1 MMPLSEYRRK
11 KAQHMNTVID
21 KRCSRKLEFNLGWS
35 DQTEVF
41 YLLNCFNLQEEYFG
55 ILSEAYNCFRNL
67 AVQEPSM
74 DMETDTDS
82 VFSSAA
88 SVSSASS
95 VDSTGSNRSVS
106 RYRQRYGRGGR
117 VYVDRTLTADEKEDL
132 EKTQL
137 KTVLENPIV
146 EERMKFDPRAS
157 EDIHVIELDEFSI
170 EYYTCHCATNS
181 SQITY
186 RARLLPPRPPQMA
199 PGTTIRVSPGNMSS
213 PLMTRPQ
220 LSPSTSRTS
229 LNFQTPK

>member
-1 MMPLSEYRRK
+1 
-11 KAQHMNTVID
+11 
-21 KRCSRKLEFNLGWS
+21 
-35 DQTEVF
+35 
-41 YLLNCFNLQEEYFG
+41 
-55 ILSEAYNCFRNL
+55 
-67 AVQEPSM
+67 M

-95 VDSTGSNRSVS
+95 VESTGSNQSVS

-157 EDIHVIELDEFSI
+157 EDTHVIELDEFSI
-170 EYYTCHCATNS
+170 ECSLINAQLIIVKLHIERDFSLPVLPKCRLALPFALVPATCLVRS
-181 SQITY
+181 
-186 RARLLPPRPPQMA
+186 
-199 PGTTIRVSPGNMSS
+199 
-213 PLMTRPQ
+213 
-220 LSPSTSRTS
+220 
-229 LNFQTPK
+229 

>member
-1 MMPLSEYRRK
+1 
-11 KAQHMNTVID
+11 MNTAID

-35 DQTEVF
+35 DQTEVSIF
-41 YLLNCFNLQEEYFG
+41 STVLILKEEYLG
-55 ILSEAYNCFRNL
+55 ILSEAYHCFRNL

-82 VFSSAA
+82 IFSSAA

-95 VDSTGSNRSVS
+95 IESTGSNRSVS

-137 KTVLENPIV
+137 KTVLENPII

-170 EYYTCHCATNS
+170 EYNPVIAQLIIVKLHIERDFSHPVLLNWHLALPSALVPATCLVRS
-181 SQITY
+181 
-186 RARLLPPRPPQMA
+186 
-199 PGTTIRVSPGNMSS
+199 
-213 PLMTRPQ
+213 
-220 LSPSTSRTS
+220 
-229 LNFQTPK
+229 